1 MAPCSNNEI
10 LKASVTYNHT
20 AQQKGKERKR
30 GGQKT
35 QGGGKERQK
44 ERTGPSTSQIG
55 IEETQPQP
63 STRMTLFLLL
73 RAILGMA
80 TLGRFLAV
88 SAHIVLVKWNR
99 KGAWRKGR

>member
-10 LKASVTYNHT
+10 LKASVSYNHT
-20 AQQKGKERKR
+20 AQQRGKERKR
-30 GGQKT
+30 GGQK
-35 QGGGKERQK
+35 QGGGNERQK

-63 STRMTLFLLL
+63 STMMTLFLLW

-80 TLGRFLAV
+80 TLDRFSAV
-88 SAHIVLVKWNR
+88 PAHIVLVK
-99 KGAWRKGR
+99 